1 MNNDIFYPQLTRK
14 EEQYY
19 YNRNGTF
26 YANYLENY
34 EKIAEDCHHRC
45 VYCDATEKECG
56 GDPFSLDHFRPKQI
70 FVHLFNGILITHP
83 HNLYLSCQKCNV
95 LKSNDWK
102 GPTDLIDGPSYIN
115 NQGYID
121 RFKDSTNDFIKVT
134 DTGEVISVN
143 KNGPGD
149 YMIKKILLN
158 RTNRIYLRKKRII
171 DKQIQEL
178 NKTITNR
185 IEDLILY
192 FNMEDIDH
200 KKLKDDITLLI
211 NIKRD
216 FDKLIAE

>member
-1 MNNDIFYPQLTRK
+1 
-14 EEQYY
+14 
-19 YNRNGTF
+19 
-26 YANYLENY
+26 
-34 EKIAEDCHHRC
+34 
-45 VYCDATEKECG
+45 
-56 GDPFSLDHFRPKQI
+56 
-70 FVHLFNGILITHP
+70 
-83 HNLYLSCQKCNV
+83 
-95 LKSNDWK
+95 
-102 GPTDLIDGPSYIN
+102 
-115 NQGYID
+115 
-121 RFKDSTNDFIKVT
+121 
-134 DTGEVISVN
+134 
-143 KNGPGD
+143 
-149 YMIKKILLN
+149 MIKKMLLN